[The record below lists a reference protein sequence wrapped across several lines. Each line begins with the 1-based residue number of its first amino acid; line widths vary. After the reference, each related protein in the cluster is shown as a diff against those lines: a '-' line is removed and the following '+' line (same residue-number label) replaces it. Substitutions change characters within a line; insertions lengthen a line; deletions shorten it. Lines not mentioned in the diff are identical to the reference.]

1 MDSLLKNIL
10 SQYDKKKTQAE
21 VDAQSRKEEL
31 YHKYPK
37 LQNIDDQVS
46 SLAIST
52 TKSLIANNDKNLLKE
67 LNNNINRLKEEKYSI
82 LKKLNIPQDYFEP
95 HYECPICKDT
105 GYVTNNDY
113 SVTMCS
119 CLKQKLYNEQY
130 NKSNISNLDTQNF
143 DNFSDLLNFNYK
155 FRDIKQK
162 GKRLNSY
169 DKIHLQTDSFDD
181 ISNLNNFIEEFT
193 GSPVEAMKLDIDMD
207 RFLTYSYVCIDSQ
220 NWDAQNDFEKI
231 SYQFVKFTKFLPADN
246 SVEYE
251 EKEPISFTKWKYAKF
266 GISKQGVVL
275 FTSDASMNNYT
286 VLPNDF
292 ETVYLYTYILNLY
305 KKLYLKKLEYDFQNI
320 SKAKNARKKFVDFTK
335 NLWIQ
340 EITEDEVGSV
350 LNYNISKILQI
361 NKVYQKIKNQY
372 DILYKEYHVES
383 NTKMLMVFSVILIVL
398 LIFNIL
404 NYFAMF

>member
-1 MDSLLKNIL
+1 MELKMKYHYTYFIYPFVVKENKYQKYLLSLIRNPRFSLRIFEKQKDITLYQYFLPKMSQFLFSSFSFTKDKLDKLKDLPKDTVSAIL
-10 SQYDKKKTQAE
+10 A
-21 VDAQSRKEEL
+21 
-31 YHKYPK
+31 KYPCTIFEYDLKRDVQGKTDEGGIFFKIQK
-37 LQNIDDQVS
+37 LQIICFNSGICFLCMKTNIEDS
-46 SLAIST
+46 
-52 TKSLIANNDKNLLKE
+52 
-67 LNNNINRLKEEKYSI
+67 
-82 LKKLNIPQDYFEP
+82 
-95 HYECPICKDT
+95 
-105 GYVTNNDY
+105 
-113 SVTMCS
+113 
-119 CLKQKLYNEQY
+119 
-130 NKSNISNLDTQNF
+130 

>member
-1 MDSLLKNIL
+1 MELKMKYHYTYFIYPFVVKENKYQKYLLSLIRNPRFSLRIFEKQKDITLYQYFLPKMSQFLFSSFSFTKDKLDKLKDLPKDTVSAIL
-10 SQYDKKKTQAE
+10 A
-21 VDAQSRKEEL
+21 
-31 YHKYPK
+31 KYPCTIFEYDLKRDVQGKTDEGGIFFKIQK
-37 LQNIDDQVS
+37 LQIICFNSGICFLCMKTNIEDS
-46 SLAIST
+46 
-52 TKSLIANNDKNLLKE
+52 
-67 LNNNINRLKEEKYSI
+67 
-82 LKKLNIPQDYFEP
+82 
-95 HYECPICKDT
+95 
-105 GYVTNNDY
+105 
-113 SVTMCS
+113 
-119 CLKQKLYNEQY
+119 
-130 NKSNISNLDTQNF
+130 

-231 SYQFVKFTKFLPADN
+231 SYQFVKFTNFLPADN

-320 SKAKNARKKFVDFTK
+320 SKAKNVRKKFVDFTK

>member
-1 MDSLLKNIL
+1 MELKMKYHYTYFIYPFVVKENKYQKYLLSLIRNPRFSLRIFEKQKDITLYQYFLPKMSQFLFSSFSFTKDKLDKLKDLPKDTVSAIL
-10 SQYDKKKTQAE
+10 A
-21 VDAQSRKEEL
+21 
-31 YHKYPK
+31 KYPCTIFEYDLKRDVQGKTDEGGIFFKIQK
-37 LQNIDDQVS
+37 LQIICFNSGICFLCMKTNIEDS
-46 SLAIST
+46 
-52 TKSLIANNDKNLLKE
+52 
-67 LNNNINRLKEEKYSI
+67 
-82 LKKLNIPQDYFEP
+82 
-95 HYECPICKDT
+95 
-105 GYVTNNDY
+105 
-113 SVTMCS
+113 
-119 CLKQKLYNEQY
+119 
-130 NKSNISNLDTQNF
+130 

-231 SYQFVKFTKFLPADN
+231 SYQFVKFTNFLPADN

>member
-1 MDSLLKNIL
+1 MRIFEKQKDITLYQYFLPKMSQFLFSSFSFTKDKLDKLKDLPKDTVSAIL
-10 SQYDKKKTQAE
+10 A
-21 VDAQSRKEEL
+21 
-31 YHKYPK
+31 KYPCTIFEYDLKRDVQGKTDEGGIFFKIQK
-37 LQNIDDQVS
+37 LQIICFNSGICFLCVKTNIEDS
-46 SLAIST
+46 
-52 TKSLIANNDKNLLKE
+52 
-67 LNNNINRLKEEKYSI
+67 
-82 LKKLNIPQDYFEP
+82 
-95 HYECPICKDT
+95 
-105 GYVTNNDY
+105 
-113 SVTMCS
+113 
-119 CLKQKLYNEQY
+119 
-130 NKSNISNLDTQNF
+130 

-231 SYQFVKFTKFLPADN
+231 SYQFVKFTNFLPADN

>member
-1 MDSLLKNIL
+1 MELKMKYHYTYFIYPFVVKENKYQKYLLSLIRNPRFSLRIFEKQKDITLYQYFLPKMSQFLFSSFSFTKDKLDKLKDLPKDTVSAIL
-10 SQYDKKKTQAE
+10 A
-21 VDAQSRKEEL
+21 
-31 YHKYPK
+31 KYPCTIFEYDLKRDVQGKTDEGGIFFKIQK
-37 LQNIDDQVS
+37 LQIICFNSGICFLCMKTNIEDS
-46 SLAIST
+46 
-52 TKSLIANNDKNLLKE
+52 
-67 LNNNINRLKEEKYSI
+67 
-82 LKKLNIPQDYFEP
+82 
-95 HYECPICKDT
+95 
-105 GYVTNNDY
+105 
-113 SVTMCS
+113 
-119 CLKQKLYNEQY
+119 
-130 NKSNISNLDTQNF
+130 

-231 SYQFVKFTKFLPADN
+231 SYQFVKFTNFLPADN

-350 LNYNISKILQI
+350 LNYNISKILRI

>member
-1 MDSLLKNIL
+1 MELKMKYHYTYFIYPFVVKENKYQKYLLSLIRNPRFSLRIFEKQKDITLYQYFLPKMSQFLFSSFSFTKDKLDKLKDLPKDTVSAIL
-10 SQYDKKKTQAE
+10 A
-21 VDAQSRKEEL
+21 
-31 YHKYPK
+31 KYPCTIFEYDLKRDVQGKTDEGGIFFKIQK
-37 LQNIDDQVS
+37 LQIICFNSGICFLCMKTNIEDS
-46 SLAIST
+46 
-52 TKSLIANNDKNLLKE
+52 
-67 LNNNINRLKEEKYSI
+67 
-82 LKKLNIPQDYFEP
+82 
-95 HYECPICKDT
+95 
-105 GYVTNNDY
+105 
-113 SVTMCS
+113 
-119 CLKQKLYNEQY
+119 
-130 NKSNISNLDTQNF
+130 

-193 GSPVEAMKLDIDMD
+193 DSPVEAMKLDIDMD

-231 SYQFVKFTKFLPADN
+231 SYQFVKFTNFLPADN

>member
-1 MDSLLKNIL
+1 MELKMKYHYTYFIYPFVVKENKYQKYLLSLIRNPRFSLRIFEKQKDITFYQYFLPKMSQFLFSSFSFTKDKLDKLKDLPKDTVSAIL
-10 SQYDKKKTQAE
+10 A
-21 VDAQSRKEEL
+21 
-31 YHKYPK
+31 KYPCTIFEYDLKRDVQGKTDEGGIFFKIQK
-37 LQNIDDQVS
+37 LQIICFNSGICFLCMKTNIEDS
-46 SLAIST
+46 
-52 TKSLIANNDKNLLKE
+52 
-67 LNNNINRLKEEKYSI
+67 
-82 LKKLNIPQDYFEP
+82 
-95 HYECPICKDT
+95 
-105 GYVTNNDY
+105 
-113 SVTMCS
+113 
-119 CLKQKLYNEQY
+119 
-130 NKSNISNLDTQNF
+130 

-231 SYQFVKFTKFLPADN
+231 SYQFVKFTNFLPADN

>member
-1 MDSLLKNIL
+1 MELKMKYHYTYFIYPFVVKENKYQKYLLSLIRNPRFSLRIFEKQKDITLYQYFLPKMSQFLFSSFSFTKDKLDKLKDLPKDTVSAIL
-10 SQYDKKKTQAE
+10 A
-21 VDAQSRKEEL
+21 
-31 YHKYPK
+31 KYPRTIFEYDLKRDVQGKTDEGGIFFKIQK
-37 LQNIDDQVS
+37 LQIICFNSGICFLCMKTNIEDS
-46 SLAIST
+46 
-52 TKSLIANNDKNLLKE
+52 
-67 LNNNINRLKEEKYSI
+67 
-82 LKKLNIPQDYFEP
+82 
-95 HYECPICKDT
+95 
-105 GYVTNNDY
+105 
-113 SVTMCS
+113 
-119 CLKQKLYNEQY
+119 
-130 NKSNISNLDTQNF
+130 

-162 GKRLNSY
+162 GKSLNSY

-231 SYQFVKFTKFLPADN
+231 SYQFVKFTNFLPADN

>member
-1 MDSLLKNIL
+1 MELKMKYHYTYFIYPFVVKENKYQKYLLSLIRNPRFSLRIFEKQKDITLYQYFLPKMSQFLFSSFSFTKDKLDKLKDLPKDTVSAIL
-10 SQYDKKKTQAE
+10 A
-21 VDAQSRKEEL
+21 
-31 YHKYPK
+31 KYPCTIFEYDLNRDVQGKTDEGGIFFKIQK
-37 LQNIDDQVS
+37 LQIICFNSGICFLCMKTNIEDS
-46 SLAIST
+46 
-52 TKSLIANNDKNLLKE
+52 
-67 LNNNINRLKEEKYSI
+67 
-82 LKKLNIPQDYFEP
+82 
-95 HYECPICKDT
+95 
-105 GYVTNNDY
+105 
-113 SVTMCS
+113 
-119 CLKQKLYNEQY
+119 
-130 NKSNISNLDTQNF
+130 

-231 SYQFVKFTKFLPADN
+231 SYQFVKFTNFLPADN

>member
-1 MDSLLKNIL
+1 MELKMKYHYTYFIYPFVVKENKYQKYLLSLIRNPRFSLRIFEKQKDITLYQYFLPKMSQFLFSSFSFTKDKLDKLKDLPKDTVSAIL
-10 SQYDKKKTQAE
+10 A
-21 VDAQSRKEEL
+21 
-31 YHKYPK
+31 KYPCTIFEYDLKRDVQGKTDEGGIFFKIQK
-37 LQNIDDQVS
+37 LQIICFNSGICFLCMKTNIEDS
-46 SLAIST
+46 
-52 TKSLIANNDKNLLKE
+52 
-67 LNNNINRLKEEKYSI
+67 
-82 LKKLNIPQDYFEP
+82 
-95 HYECPICKDT
+95 
-105 GYVTNNDY
+105 
-113 SVTMCS
+113 
-119 CLKQKLYNEQY
+119 
-130 NKSNISNLDTQNF
+130 

-231 SYQFVKFTKFLPADN
+231 SYQFVKFTNFLPADN

-251 EKEPISFTKWKYAKF
+251 EKELISFTKWKYAKF

>member
-1 MDSLLKNIL
+1 
-10 SQYDKKKTQAE
+10 
-21 VDAQSRKEEL
+21 
-31 YHKYPK
+31 
-37 LQNIDDQVS
+37 
-46 SLAIST
+46 
-52 TKSLIANNDKNLLKE
+52 
-67 LNNNINRLKEEKYSI
+67 
-82 LKKLNIPQDYFEP
+82 
-95 HYECPICKDT
+95 
-105 GYVTNNDY
+105 
-113 SVTMCS
+113 
-119 CLKQKLYNEQY
+119 
-130 NKSNISNLDTQNF
+130 
-143 DNFSDLLNFNYK
+143 
-155 FRDIKQK
+155 
-162 GKRLNSY
+162 
-169 DKIHLQTDSFDD
+169 
-181 ISNLNNFIEEFT
+181 
-193 GSPVEAMKLDIDMD
+193 
-207 RFLTYSYVCIDSQ
+207 
-220 NWDAQNDFEKI
+220 
-231 SYQFVKFTKFLPADN
+231 
-246 SVEYE
+246 
-251 EKEPISFTKWKYAKF
+251 
-266 GISKQGVVL
+266 
-275 FTSDASMNNYT
+275 MNNYT

>member
-1 MDSLLKNIL
+1 MELKMKYHYTYFIYPFVVKENKYQKYLLSLIRNPRFSLRIFEKQKDITLYQYFLPKMSQFLFSSFSFTKDKLDKLKDLPKDTVSAIL
-10 SQYDKKKTQAE
+10 A
-21 VDAQSRKEEL
+21 
-31 YHKYPK
+31 KYPCTIFEYDLKRDVQGKTDEGGIFFKIQK
-37 LQNIDDQVS
+37 LQIICFNSGICFLCMKTNIEDS
-46 SLAIST
+46 
-52 TKSLIANNDKNLLKE
+52 
-67 LNNNINRLKEEKYSI
+67 
-82 LKKLNIPQDYFEP
+82 
-95 HYECPICKDT
+95 
-105 GYVTNNDY
+105 
-113 SVTMCS
+113 
-119 CLKQKLYNEQY
+119 
-130 NKSNISNLDTQNF
+130 

-231 SYQFVKFTKFLPADN
+231 SYQFVKFTNYLPADN

>member
-1 MDSLLKNIL
+1 MELKMKYHYTYFIYPFVVKENKYQKYLLSLIRNPRFSLRIFEKQKDITLYQYFLPKMSQFLFSSFSFTKDKLDKLKDLPKDTVSAIL
-10 SQYDKKKTQAE
+10 A
-21 VDAQSRKEEL
+21 
-31 YHKYPK
+31 KYPCTIFEYDLKRDVQGKTDEGGIFFKIQK
-37 LQNIDDQVS
+37 LQIICFNSGICFLCMKTNIEDS
-46 SLAIST
+46 
-52 TKSLIANNDKNLLKE
+52 
-67 LNNNINRLKEEKYSI
+67 
-82 LKKLNIPQDYFEP
+82 
-95 HYECPICKDT
+95 
-105 GYVTNNDY
+105 
-113 SVTMCS
+113 
-119 CLKQKLYNEQY
+119 
-130 NKSNISNLDTQNF
+130 

-231 SYQFVKFTKFLPADN
+231 SYQFVKFTNFLPADN

-292 ETVYLYTYILNLY
+292 ETVYLYTYIVNLY